1 MRSDNRKKKKTGVKP
16 VVILAVLI
24 LTAVILAAL
33 LFFRSGRLPFFGYV
47 GIDVSGVISE
57 SFSEAAADG
66 SYTLKEALD
75 SAGNGEITL
84 SDIGFDSIFEGTVI
98 LGDSVTEGISGYG
111 YLSEDKVFCRVGG
124 SVLNSSDEIPKA
136 AATNPEI
143 AFFSFGSNEMG
154 MFSGDADYFTQKYEE
169 FIRSFMELSPDTEIY
184 VNSVPKP
191 SDSRIM
197 AGGHKKVILLFAGT
211 AWLRSCRFLFHQF
224 VHRDKAHKVIG
235 DADALSALPAAL
247 VRRFDVD
254 AFDKLPQGVRG
265 HFLQILVFVYPL
277 DELLQIF
284 NLSFLYFDFLL
295 QGLDFHFKLRLLVLI
310 GLAH

>member
-16 VVILAVLI
+16 VVILAALI

-33 LFFRSGRLPFFGYV
+33 LFFRSGRLPFLGYV
-47 GIDVSGVISE
+47 GIDVSGAISE
-57 SFSEAAADG
+57 SFREAAADG
-66 SYTLKEALD
+66 SDTLIDALNA
-75 SAGNGEITL
+75 AGNGEITL

-184 VNSVPKP
+184 VNSIPKP
-191 SDSRIM
+191 SDSRINGGGYFYLWEDFNAAILQM
-197 AGGHKKVILLFAGT
+197 CGRLGAEYIDNTSILTEHPELYAGDGIHVNPDYYIY
-211 AWLRSCRFLFHQF
+211 WLT
-224 VHRDKAHKVIG
+224 DMMNE
-235 DADALSALPAAL
+235 AD
-247 VRRFDVD
+247 
-254 AFDKLPQGVRG
+254 
-265 HFLQILVFVYPL
+265 
-277 DELLQIF
+277 
-284 NLSFLYFDFLL
+284 
-295 QGLDFHFKLRLLVLI
+295 LI
-310 GLAH
+310 GR